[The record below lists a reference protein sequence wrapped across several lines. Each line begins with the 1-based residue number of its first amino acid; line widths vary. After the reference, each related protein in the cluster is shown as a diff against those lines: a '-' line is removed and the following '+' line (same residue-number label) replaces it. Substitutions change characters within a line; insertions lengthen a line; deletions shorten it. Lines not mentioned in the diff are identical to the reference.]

1 MVKKKI
7 LIVILALVLVSC
19 ANTKKVKCD
28 AYGDKSNSE
37 SKKIEKYEIG

>member
-1 MVKKKI
+1 MVNKKI
-7 LIVILALVLVSC
+7 LIVILAFSFVSC
-19 ANTKKVKCD
+19 ASTKKVKCD